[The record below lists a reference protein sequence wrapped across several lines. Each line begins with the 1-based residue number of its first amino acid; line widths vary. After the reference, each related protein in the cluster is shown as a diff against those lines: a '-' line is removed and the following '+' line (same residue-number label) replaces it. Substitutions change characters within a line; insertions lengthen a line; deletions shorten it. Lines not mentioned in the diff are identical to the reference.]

1 LEAGLV
7 GSFEIEQRNGKQ
19 VECGEAEGGENV
31 KIAEV
36 ALEKTKTEMTKKK
49 EAKKQKILSESE
61 K

>member
-1 LEAGLV
+1 MEAGLV

-36 ALEKTKTEMTKKK
+36 ALEKTKTKMTKKK
-49 EAKKQKILSESE
+49 EAKKQKLLSESE

>member
-1 LEAGLV
+1 MEAGLV

-36 ALEKTKTEMTKKK
+36 DLEKTKTEMTKKK
-49 EAKKQKILSESE
+49 ETKKQKILSESE